1 MSLLENLKNT
11 LQNGWNVA
19 KEKGE
24 LGARIGRLRLDLV
37 RLERER
43 NQQFAR
49 LGRAY
54 HANAADTDGLA
65 PLLLEIDRL
74 TQIMRDRE
82 SVMAQLL
89 EQDSTTKELKDAT
102 SDDVIDFAATEP
114 IIVAATEPTIVAA
127 TEPMS
132 LAASSNEDK
141 IN

>member
-24 LGARIGRLRLDLV
+24 LGARIGRLRLDLL

-54 HANAADTDGLA
+54 HANATDTAGLA

-74 TQIMRDRE
+74 TQIVRDRE

-89 EQDSTTKELKDAT
+89 EQDSTSKNSLPKDAAL
-102 SDDVIDFAATEP
+102 DDTIDFAATEP
-114 IIVAATEPTIVAA
+114 MSIAAS
-127 TEPMS
+127 EPMS
-132 LAASSNEDK
+132 IAASSDIEK

>member
-1 MSLLENLKNT
+1 MAITSVGSNMSLLENLKNT

-49 LGRAY
+49 LGRTY
-54 HANAADTDGLA
+54 HANATDTAGLA
-65 PLLLEIDRL
+65 PLRLEIDRL

-89 EQDSTTKELKDAT
+89 EQDGTKNSLPKDAST
-102 SDDVIDFAATEP
+102 DEVIDFAAS
-114 IIVAATEPTIVAA
+114 
-127 TEPMS
+127 EPMS
-132 LAASSNEDK
+132 LGASSDQNK
-141 IN
+141 VS